1 MSVYIDK
8 LVNSG
13 LGVNTY
19 MLFSGKEAIIV
30 DPGRDALELA
40 RKIKSMQI
48 KPLMVIATH
57 GHFDHV
63 EGVEVLKKEFN
74 IPFFIHKKDEKIY
87 LSPLNEG
94 DFKFRKFSPDS
105 FLEDGDII
113 ELNGNEITVF
123 HTPGHTP
130 GSVSLYFYPYLITGD
145 TLFYETIGR
154 TDLPGGDF
162 ESLIKS
168 IKGKILS
175 LPDEVVILPGHGDET
190 TVGFERE
197 ENPYLQ

>member
-40 RKIKSMQI
+40 QKIKSMQI
-48 KPLMVIATH
+48 KPLMIIATH

-74 IPFFIHKKDEKIY
+74 VPFLMHKDDEKMY
-87 LSPLNEG
+87 LHSLNEG
-94 DFKFRKFSPDS
+94 DFKFRKFPPDG
-105 FLEDGDII
+105 FLKDGDII
-113 ELNGNEITVF
+113 GLNGNEITVF
-123 HTPGHTP
+123 HTPGHSP
-130 GSVSLYFYPYLITGD
+130 GSISLYFYPYLITGD
-145 TLFYETIGR
+145 TLFYGSVGR

-162 ESLIKS
+162 EALIKS
-168 IKGKILS
+168 IKERILT

-190 TVGFERE
+190 TIDFERG